1 MFKFKLE
8 FGIVEI
14 NKRAFAVFFFL
25 VKVNVSLM

>member
-14 NKRAFAVFFFL
+14 NKRAFAVFFL